1 MEIILLK
8 HSFDLNQYLATNYLM
23 KDNISRLYFPQRGRW
38 MKCCK
43 ISNKTRVQAIPWW
56 KKKVSLKCLH
66 FNHWKIDTFSS
77 GTFQLLSSLPLVR
90 LLSSTECNCLQI
102 FSGQK
107 YRESCDIFFFFKR
120 NLPSNSLWSFFLSY
134 LGLC

>member
-1 MEIILLK
+1 
-8 HSFDLNQYLATNYLM
+8 
-23 KDNISRLYFPQRGRW
+23 

-43 ISNKTRVQAIPWW
+43 ISNKTRVQAIPRQ
-56 KKKVSLKCLH
+56 KKVSLKCLH

-90 LLSSTECNCLQI
+90 LLSSTKCNCLQI

-107 YRESCDIFFFFKR
+107 YRESCDIFFFLKEVSPQTAYDLFSV
-120 NLPSNSLWSFFLSY
+120 LLWFMLFFFLFIMQTKQLRIRIAALMS
-134 LGLC
+134 LSRFFLCPDKDNLY

>member
-1 MEIILLK
+1 
-8 HSFDLNQYLATNYLM
+8 
-23 KDNISRLYFPQRGRW
+23 

-43 ISNKTRVQAIPWW
+43 ILNKTRVQAIPRQ
-56 KKKVSLKCLH
+56 KKVSLKCLH

-90 LLSSTECNCLQI
+90 LLSSTKCNCLQI

-107 YRESCDIFFFFKR
+107 YRESCDIFFFLKEVSPQTAY
-120 NLPSNSLWSFFLSY
+120 NLFFRPTVVYVILLFIYYANKTKGVPRLAEPRIIGIAKKVQKSKI
-134 LGLC
+134 